1 MNLEMNKDNLVNIF
15 TKKSGLNEP
24 QASTIL
30 TEVIQYVGKQ
40 LAGNSNTGGI
50 ENIMSVLSN
59 LRGLNADH
67 SLVKQVLEKTDIKDS
82 HQVTQYTQQA
92 VDLIKQE
99 ADTKPKE
106 VESVFDSFLGD
117 MGDGGTKLTKTGLF
131 QKLGHLFYK

>member
-1 MNLEMNKDNLVNIF
+1 MNIEMNNDKLVNVF

-30 TEVIQYVGKQ
+30 TAVIQYVGKQ

-67 SLVKQVLEKTDIKDS
+67 PLVKQVLEDTDIKDS

-99 ADTKPKE
+99 ADTNPKE

-117 MGDGGTKLTKTGLF
+117 MGDSVTKVTKTGLF
-131 QKLGHLFYK
+131 QKLGRLFYK